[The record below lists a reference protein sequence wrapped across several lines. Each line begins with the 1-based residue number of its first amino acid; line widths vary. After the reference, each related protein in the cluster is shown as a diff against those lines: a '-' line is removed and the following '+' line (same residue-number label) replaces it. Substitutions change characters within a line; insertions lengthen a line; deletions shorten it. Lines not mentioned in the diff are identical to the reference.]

1 MARPAQ
7 HRAPATRARSVVR
20 RAGYLGLASA
30 ASLATVGL
38 TAPAASAHN
47 HNVWDRVAQCE
58 STGNWHINTGN
69 GYYGGLQFYQPTWVG
84 FGGQEFAAYAHQA
97 TKLQQIQVAQRV
109 LQVQGPGAW
118 PVCSVRAGLTL
129 QNGSQPYPGTED
141 PAPPTPPPGETGTW
155 WVSAGAGAN
164 IRSGPG
170 THFAVVGSAARGTQV
185 VGTASNGWVR
195 ISDGRG
201 WVSLTTLTTSNPGT
215 PTPPPAPPTPPPSDP
230 TPPPGE
236 TGTWQV
242 SASVGANIRSGP
254 GLNHRVVGG
263 AARGTQVTGAAS
275 NGWVKLSDGRGWIS
289 LTTLAPVGSP
299 TPPPSPAP
307 PGEAS
312 TYRVS
317 APGGANIRS
326 GPGTNHS
333 VIGGAGHGTQLR
345 GTPQSNGWI
354 KLADR
359 NGFVY
364 SGIVSKVG

>member
-1 MARPAQ
+1 MARSAQ

-20 RAGYLGLASA
+20 RMSHLGLAGA

-38 TAPAASAHN
+38 TAPAASAHG
-47 HNVWDRVAQCE
+47 HNVWDRVAHCE

-118 PVCSVRAGLTL
+118 PVCSVRAGLTV

-141 PAPPTPPPGETGTW
+141 PPPAPTPPGETGTW
-155 WVSAGAGAN
+155 WVSSSVGAN

-170 THFAVVGSAARGTQV
+170 TNYAVVGGAGSGTQIT
-185 VGTASNGWVR
+185 GTASNGWVKL
-195 ISDGRG
+195 SDGRG
-201 WVSLTTLTTSNPGT
+201 WISLTTLTASNPGT
-215 PTPPPAPPTPPPSDP
+215 PAPPPSDP
-230 TPPPGE
+230 SPPPGD
-236 TGTWQV
+236 TSTWRV

-254 GLNHRVVGG
+254 GLNYGVVGG
-263 AARGTQVTGAAS
+263 ASHGTQITGTAS

-289 LTTLAPVGSP
+289 LTTLAPAGS
-299 TPPPSPAP
+299 TPPAPAP
-307 PGEAS
+307 PGEVS
-312 TYRVS
+312 TYRVT
-317 APGGANIRS
+317 AGVGANIRS
-326 GPGTNHS
+326 GPSTSHS

-359 NGFVY
+359 SGYVY
-364 SGIVSKVG
+364 SGIVTKIG